1 MSKNHLLFFFFTFCL
16 LPASSLRA
24 QVIGFEEGIPA
35 GFSSADKKSLSV
47 SSRYYK
53 EGVKSLQW
61 DFRPGAVLDIVPE
74 SPLNLS
80 GRAGQTHGITLWIY
94 NEESRPDSL
103 RFEFLN
109 AQGEV
114 SHWFTYRLQA
124 VGWRACWVGFKS
136 MRGTKAD
143 PVVTAYRVVA
153 PDRKGRVFFDRL
165 KFPEKAMNLRTTP
178 DMQIAYN
185 DLATGR
191 DLWHWC
197 RVWEWEQ
204 YTYDI
209 PLPEKLTAQ
218 RQQELKLIEE
228 RLDKALAMPANVES
242 AVKRARSL
250 YTKADIYPSG
260 SGFKAAPLLAP
271 DELDRKRGELS
282 WNDLEAMLSGLAY
295 DALANKSYEAERDYF
310 TVWNY
315 AMDQGFAYG
324 SGMGTNHHY
333 GYQIRKIYTTAWLM
347 RKAIWRSARRD
358 DILST
363 LRFWA
368 ALQETRRPCEEVR
381 DELLDAWNT
390 LLQPKLI
397 AAMLMPDE
405 RERAQAMEGL
415 TRWVNGSVNC
425 TPGTIGGIKVDGT
438 TFHHGG
444 FYPAY
449 TTGALASVC
458 DYVAMT
464 SGTAYTP
471 AAEAR
476 ELLASGFRAMRNY
489 SNLTE
494 WNTGLGGRHPFGG
507 KMGGADIKSFAQL
520 ALAGDLSGRG
530 GEFDYSLAADY
541 LRLMGG
547 EQSDETRLF
556 TSKGVA
562 AAEAPKGFFVYNYG
576 AAGIHRRADW
586 MVTLK
591 GYNTNVWGAEIYAKD
606 NRYGRYTSYGSVQ
619 IMGQPSRAESGYVQ
633 EGWDWNRL
641 PGTTTI
647 HLPLELLDSPRPG
660 TLMARS
666 PEEFAGSSSLEGSNG
681 MFAMKLRE
689 ADYPNFTPD
698 FKARKSVFC
707 FDNRLVCLGTGITN
721 SNAQHPTE
729 TTLFQSEYHAGKTPI
744 AIMDKEIDRPAFGA
758 KLAGGDNCWLRDG
771 YGNHYRV
778 REGLVRV
785 QIATQQSAH
794 EKTKD
799 PTQGTFASAF
809 IIHGSAPSEA
819 TYAYEVLIQPTA
831 DELEAAKRSAGY
843 EVLRRDNEV
852 HMVHDRATGITAYA
866 VFEQVALADDNLLL
880 GIDAETMLM
889 RRTDADG
896 TLVMSVC
903 DPNLHISEKTYT
915 TSEPSAP
922 SVKTFKLRGEWEQTT
937 HTYKGVSFPETAV
950 NLTAQ
955 GGETVV
961 RVTCRHGQPVD
972 FRLKKKH

>member
-1 MSKNHLLFFFFTFCL
+1 MSKINSLFFLFIFCL
-16 LPASSLRA
+16 LPAHPLRA
-24 QVIGFEEGIPA
+24 QVIGFEEGVPT
-35 GFSSADKKSLSV
+35 GFSSGDKKSLSV

-53 EGVKSLQW
+53 EGGKSLQW
-61 DFRPGAVLDIVPE
+61 DFLPGAVLDIVPE
-74 SPLNLS
+74 ESLDLS
-80 GRAGQTHGITLWIY
+80 GRAGQTYGITLWIY

-109 AQGEV
+109 ARGEV
-114 SHWFTYRLQA
+114 SYWFTYRLQA
-124 VGWRACWVGFKS
+124 TGWRACWIGFKS
-136 MRGTKAD
+136 MRGTKSD

-153 PDRKGRVFFDRL
+153 PERKGRVFFDRL

-204 YTYDI
+204 QAYDI
-209 PLPEKLTAQ
+209 PLPAKLTPDQQ
-218 RQQELKLIEE
+218 RELKLIEE
-228 RLDKALAMPANVES
+228 RLDRTLSMPQNVES
-242 AVKRARSL
+242 AVKLARST
-250 YTKADIYPSG
+250 YVKADIYPSG
-260 SGFKAAPLLAP
+260 AGFKGAPLLAP
-271 DELDRKRGELS
+271 DELQRKQGELS

-295 DALANKSYEAERDYF
+295 DALRNKSYEAERDYF
-310 TVWNY
+310 TVWGY
-315 AMDQGFAYG
+315 ALDQGFAYG

-347 RKAIWRSARRD
+347 RRAIWRSSRREE
-358 DILST
+358 ILST

-397 AAMLMPDE
+397 AAMLISDE
-405 RERAQAMEGL
+405 CERAQAMQGL
-415 TRWVNGSVNC
+415 TRWVNGSVSC

-449 TTGALASVC
+449 TTGALASVS

-464 SGTAYTP
+464 IATSYMP
-471 AAEAR
+471 SAEAR
-476 ELLASGFRAMRNY
+476 SLLAGAFRAMRNY

-520 ALAGDLSGRG
+520 SLSGDFSGRG
-530 GEFDYSLAADY
+530 EEFDHSLAADY
-541 LRLMGG
+541 LRLMNG
-547 EQSDETRLF
+547 EQSEETRF
-556 TSKGVA
+556 FAAKGVSP
-562 AAEAPKGFFVYNYG
+562 AEAPKGFFVYNYG

-619 IMGQPSRAESGYVQ
+619 IMGFPSREASGYVQ
-633 EGWDWNRL
+633 DGWDWNRL

-666 PEEFAGSSSLEGSNG
+666 PEEFAGSSSLEGKNG

-721 SNAQHPTE
+721 SNAQYPTE
-729 TTLFQSEYHAGKTPI
+729 TTLFQSEYRPGETPI

-778 REGLVRV
+778 TEGLVRV

-794 EKTKD
+794 EKTKA
-799 PTQGTFASAF
+799 PTQGVFASAF
-809 IIHGSAPSEA
+809 IIHGLAPSDA
-819 TYAYEVLIQPTA
+819 SYAYEVLVRPTA
-831 DELEAAKRSAGY
+831 GELEAAKRSPGY
-843 EVLRRDNEV
+843 DVLRRDNEIHV
-852 HMVHDRATGITAYA
+852 VHDRSTGITAYA
-866 VFEQVALADDNLLL
+866 VFEKTALTADELLL
-880 GIDAETMLM
+880 GIDGETMLM

-896 TLVMSVC
+896 TLAVSVC

-915 TSEPSAP
+915 TSEPSSP
-922 SVKTFKLRGEWEQTT
+922 SVKTFRLRGEWEQMPHDYT
-937 HTYKGVSFPETAV
+937 GSLFPETAV
-950 NLTAQ
+950 RLVSQ

-961 RVTCRHGQPVD
+961 SVTCIHGQPVD
-972 FRLKKKH
+972 FRLKKRP